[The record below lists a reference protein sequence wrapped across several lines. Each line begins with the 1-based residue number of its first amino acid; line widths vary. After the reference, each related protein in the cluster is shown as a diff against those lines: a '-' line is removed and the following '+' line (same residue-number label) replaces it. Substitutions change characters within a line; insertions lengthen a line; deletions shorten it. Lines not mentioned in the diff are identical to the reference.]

1 MMMHVAKHQKTE
13 VNGFALLSSLLLKH
27 ILDYLTN
34 LGFCRAVSKEGFLP
48 DKYAKSAVFLPNS
61 LIQDVN
67 TYLYRKRHITSVT
80 FDSCAYLNS
89 QMLSAFTYYQTAVSS
104 IVVKRCPNVNVLPFD
119 DIIED
124 NGTSFVIRRSGRNI
138 KVEFQGCWELFD
150 SPTVTMSPKQILDI
164 AMSCFNAGTNVFH
177 LLPFFV
183 TSASNLM
190 EDRDMFISFYND
202 VNFCIKD
209 TNTDDNDASLLIS
222 TSNGLFIC
230 IMKKRADC
238 WKIKNAFKKCLIPK
252 NW

>member
-1 MMMHVAKHQKTE
+1 MHIAKHQKTE

-34 LGFCRAVSKEGFLP
+34 LGFCRAVCKEGFLP
-48 DKYAKSAVFLPNS
+48 ENYAKSAVFLPNS

-67 TYLYRKRHITSVT
+67 FYLYKKRHVTSVT

-89 QMLSAFTYYQTAVSS
+89 QMLSAFTFYQTAVSS
-104 IVVKRCPNVNVLPFD
+104 IVVKRCPSVNFLPFD

-124 NGTSFVIRRSGRNI
+124 KGTSFLIRKSGRNI
-138 KVEFQGCWELFD
+138 NVDFQGCWELFD
-150 SPTVTMSPKQILDI
+150 APTVTMSPEQILDI
-164 AMSCFNAGTNVFH
+164 AMSCFHAGTNIFQLV
-177 LLPFFV
+177 PFFS

-190 EDRDMFISFYND
+190 DDRDMFTFFYND

-209 TNTDDNDASLLIS
+209 KDIDGKDAALLLS
-222 TSNGLFIC
+222 TSKGLVVC
-230 IMKKRADC
+230 IMKKREDC
-238 WKIKNAFKKCLIPK
+238 WRIRNVFKRSLIPK